1 MPLQVWWQ
9 GEEWGRNFIFFGRQS
24 LGFGVFLEFPGDLA
38 GCVHMEAHTALS
50 TTGEVPVTELPL
62 LPEVKVSAMETVMQ
76 YRIAGS

>member
-1 MPLQVWWQ
+1 MFV
-9 GEEWGRNFIFFGRQS
+9 
-24 LGFGVFLEFPGDLA
+24 EFPGDLA